1 MHGRGW
7 KKNGARPRR
16 RCGRDTNKFLR
27 NRSTIYANDDD
38 SGVCASVHSTPSH
51 QHVSFVHRISATVI
65 NWVHVVHIRIPRP
78 VLYHRN
84 HNAHWTII
92 VVVVIRGRCEQ
103 NERMP
108 PPTRWNADSSCCCC
122 WGWWWVQRGRGA
134 MLHSANTQRQWQLL
148 SSSRWRVEHRIR
160 PVDWNSLLCCP
171 LTTTQSTE
179 AAAAIKGARV
189 MLKGIF

>member
-1 MHGRGW
+1 MIGGKLLAPHPLAYTERDSAAGRKRVIRKIRYSRQYIRREGKVGRRRRTNAAATEEIKLITTPNWIPINMHGRGW

-108 PPTRWNADSSCCCC
+108 PSTDEMKC
-122 WGWWWVQRGRGA
+122 
-134 MLHSANTQRQWQLL
+134 RQ
-148 SSSRWRVEHRIR
+148 
-160 PVDWNSLLCCP
+160 
-171 LTTTQSTE
+171 
-179 AAAAIKGARV
+179 
-189 MLKGIF
+189 